1 MQKSREQKQQS
12 REEPKREERRREQTR
27 SPRARALTAALSRTA
42 LEGRLG
48 IPGVPDGERAALL
61 GNAVVCGLLDA
72 EGESLPQEM
81 AQRAE
86 PMDVPEMD
94 VPDEELPEMEDEP

>member
-27 SPRARALTAALSRTA
+27 TPRALTAALSRTA

-61 GNAVVCGLLDA
+61 GNAVICGLLDA
-72 EGESLPQEM
+72 EGESLPQET